1 MGARQRNV
9 AFHGL
14 VMAALTVSVGGQ
26 PPSRPD
32 PGDLSSL
39 DRLLMGLD
47 TGDDEVPE
55 ATGAATEVAAAR
67 AKSEPPPAK
76 PDPGAATEESAP
88 PGKRPKLHPRPPA
101 MPPPT
106 HLRVRGSVG
115 TALGGEFCEP
125 AAGPA
130 RAPETPPIANA
141 TPTLPAVDRV
151 YTAEEVIAEWRQR
164 FEEPSRAAASAA
176 LPAVASA
183 ASPGAAADAFVAPAH
198 VAPPATEEGG
208 GADEDVVAPAHV
220 APPATAEGGGSGACS
235 SSPPGIGPTT
245 VPYARPFF
253 APSSSSP
260 VPVPLL
266 SGAACAAMEREVEDL
281 VDQTAVE
288 SFPED
293 ELLEHMEKR
302 RRLRQGK
309 GQRAADRAR
318 AEQEATAFRLRLRS

>member
-198 VAPPATEEGG
+198 VAPPAT
-208 GADEDVVAPAHV
+208 
-220 APPATAEGGGSGACS
+220 
-235 SSPPGIGPTT
+235 PTT

>member
-55 ATGAATEVAAAR
+55 ATGAATEVAA
-67 AKSEPPPAK
+67 SPSS
-76 PDPGAATEESAP
+76 DDYTCG
-88 PGKRPKLHPRPPA
+88 
-101 MPPPT
+101 
-106 HLRVRGSVG
+106 
-115 TALGGEFCEP
+115 CEACVCYP
-125 AAGPA
+125 S
-130 RAPETPPIANA
+130 
-141 TPTLPAVDRV
+141 
-151 YTAEEVIAEWRQR
+151 

-318 AEQEATAFRLRLRS
+318 AEQEATAFRPRLRS